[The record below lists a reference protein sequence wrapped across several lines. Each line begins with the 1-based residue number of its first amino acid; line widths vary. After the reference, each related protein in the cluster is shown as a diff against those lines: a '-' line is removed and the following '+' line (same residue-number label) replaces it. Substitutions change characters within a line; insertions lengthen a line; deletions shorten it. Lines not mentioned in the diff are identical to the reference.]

1 MLDLR
6 LTREYRRLVALT
18 GLDPATAREVEIKTI
33 AMPDDGPGLYLRV
46 GQCVEIP
53 DHGTARYLA
62 EGLDDDP
69 LVELPDGV
77 RVSGYWQA
85 PTSSPR
91 LAEAPRTAGE
101 YWRRVD
107 ALEKS
112 IDELGGRLRFY
123 PEVENGWLPVIEMLA
138 MAIAMV
144 MGANDHVAV
153 STKSKY
159 GTLRVSVF
167 VETSPDNLALAQYIA
182 DLADWAEAA
191 TERRCQLS
199 GLPGWTGPIIPGSGG
214 WLYTLSDEIRSTF
227 SASSIRRLTVPQRP
241 ERDGDD

>member
-1 MLDLR
+1 MPDVR
-6 LTREYRRLVALT
+6 SSDEYRRLVTLT
-18 GLDPATAREVEIKTI
+18 GLDPATTREVEVKTLG
-33 AMPDDGPGLYLRV
+33 MDREGPGLYLRV
-46 GQCVEIP
+46 GQSVEIP
-53 DHGTARYLA
+53 DYGMVGYLA
-62 EGLDDDP
+62 ERLGDEP
-69 LVELPDGV
+69 LMELPDGV
-77 RVSGYWQA
+77 RVSGYWQV
-85 PTSSPR
+85 PMSKPR

-138 MAIAMV
+138 MAIAMA

-167 VETSPDNLALAQYIA
+167 VETSPDNPAASQFYS
-182 DLADWAEAA
+182 DLGDWAEAA
-191 TERRCQLS
+191 TERRCQIS
-199 GLPGWTGPIIPGSGG
+199 GSPGWTGPLTPGPGG
-214 WLYTLSDEIRSTF
+214 WLFTLSEEIRATF
-227 SASSIRRLTVPQRP
+227 SASSIRRFMLPKRP
-241 ERDGDD
+241 EADSDD